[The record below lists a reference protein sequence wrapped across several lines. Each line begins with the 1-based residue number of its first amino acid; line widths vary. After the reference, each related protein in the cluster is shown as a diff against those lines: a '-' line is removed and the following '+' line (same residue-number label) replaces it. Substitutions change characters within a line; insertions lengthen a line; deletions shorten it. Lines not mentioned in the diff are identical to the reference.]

1 MIALTNQNYMKI
13 KLFFAIS
20 TLSLLAA
27 CGGSKSEQ
35 PDNTDS
41 KTETPTFKEGMKIG
55 YYHSDSINEHYK
67 LITAIQ
73 EDLEKELNQMSIGFE
88 TKVKNFEN
96 WARSYDEKMKNNM
109 LISSEIQKFQEQFQQ
124 RQMALAQEE
133 QQLQAKMQQLQNDN
147 LVKAFNRI
155 EAYVKTY
162 AEENEYDLILQ
173 YAKGGQVIYISPAMD
188 VTNDIVK
195 GLNADYDTLNSDEE
209 SN

>member
-1 MIALTNQNYMKI
+1 MKI

-20 TLSLLAA
+20 TLSLLVA
-27 CGGSKSEQ
+27 CGGSNSDQ
-35 PDNTDS
+35 S
-41 KTETPTFKEGMKIG
+41 KESTAKVDTPTFKEGMKIG
-55 YYHSDSINEHYK
+55 YYHSDSLNEHYK
-67 LITAIQ
+67 LIAAIQ
-73 EDLEKELNQMSIGFE
+73 DDLEKQLNQMSAGFE
-88 TKVKNFEN
+88 AKVKNFEN

-147 LVKAFNRI
+147 LIKAFNRI

-162 AEENEYDLILQ
+162 AEENGYDLILQ
-173 YAKGGQVIYISPAMD
+173 YAKGGQVIYISPSMD
-188 VTNDIVK
+188 VTEDILI
-195 GLNADYDTLNSDEE
+195 GLNADYDSLNSDEE